1 MMGVSD
7 VVVCVFEFL
16 AYFVVDYLIKLL
28 GYAGVMYVAL
38 FSYAVRLV
46 VYASVRNPWTVLA
59 VQPTQGP

>member
-16 AYFVVDYLIKLL
+16 AYFVVIKLL